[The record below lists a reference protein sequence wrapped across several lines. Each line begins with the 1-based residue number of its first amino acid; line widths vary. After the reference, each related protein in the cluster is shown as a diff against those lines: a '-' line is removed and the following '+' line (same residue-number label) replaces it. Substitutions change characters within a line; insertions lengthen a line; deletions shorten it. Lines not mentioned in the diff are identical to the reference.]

1 MLKNSFSFFL
11 NNKINKKNNPLLKK
25 DKSPKINI
33 NTTIKNIEYNIKKI
47 QKNIKNALQ
56 NIIINNNNLNRS
68 FKQSKNNL
76 SLKIYNSFNNSNNTS
91 NIDIPK
97 NDGKKF
103 NFNNEIKLNKK
114 YKISISPKNIIRVN
128 HSKCSVLSKQAN
140 DMIHNY
146 SMNNSMMKR
155 KVDYNNKYINYD
167 ENTKNNIK
175 KNKMHMNKSLINS
188 LGNSPINNPKKN
200 IVYFYNI

>member
-1 MLKNSFSFFL
+1 MFKNSFSFFL

-76 SLKIYNSFNNSNNTS
+76 SLKI
-91 NIDIPK
+91 
-97 NDGKKF
+97 
-103 NFNNEIKLNKK
+103 
-114 YKISISPKNIIRVN
+114 
-128 HSKCSVLSKQAN
+128 
-140 DMIHNY
+140 
-146 SMNNSMMKR
+146 
-155 KVDYNNKYINYD
+155 
-167 ENTKNNIK
+167 
-175 KNKMHMNKSLINS
+175 
-188 LGNSPINNPKKN
+188 
-200 IVYFYNI
+200 